1 VVSTVEGLFPSE
13 GNSMAYVTSNNASFN
28 FLHLPT
34 MDFSSFTQVCFDL
47 RLLTTTA
54 SGSMF
59 ASGVEVIGKEPMNG
73 QPLLASLAPSS
84 SGSGYRK
91 VNYITG
97 EQGMGDLVPIS
108 GTEPYAYATPWETF
122 CFAPSAVTG
131 TDWVITSATLSF
143 FFNFEA
149 GTQAYLVDNIR
160 ML

>member
-1 VVSTVEGLFPSE
+1 MFPSE
-13 GNSMAYVTSNNASFN
+13 GNSMAYVTSNNTSFN

-47 RLLTTTA
+47 RLLTTSA
-54 SGSMF
+54 NGSPG
-59 ASGVEVIGKEPMNG
+59 ASGVEVIGKQPMDG
-73 QPLLASLAPSS
+73 QPLLASLAPSL
-84 SGSGYRK
+84 GSAYRK

-97 EQGMGDLVPIS
+97 EQGTGDLVPIS
-108 GTEPYAYATPWETF
+108 GTEPYAYATSWETF

-143 FFNFEA
+143 VFNFET

-160 ML
+160 LE